1 MGRVRVAVTGSHGL
15 IGSALVSRLEDD
27 GHTVVRLV
35 RGDGGAGTVRWDPTS
50 GVADPAGLE
59 GLDAVVHL
67 AGAGL
72 GDHRWTDSYREEIRR
87 SRVTGTRVLAEALA
101 RLDAPPGVLVSGSAV
116 GWYGAD
122 RGPELLTEESG
133 PGSGF
138 LAELCRDW
146 EAAAAP
152 AAGAGVRV
160 VQPRPGVVLS
170 AAGGALARQLP
181 LFRAGIGGRLGSGRH
196 YVSWISRRD
205 LVAAYCHLIDS
216 ELSGP
221 VNVAAPDAVTNA
233 ELTAALGRV
242 LHRPAVLPVPAF
254 ALRIVLGSG
263 LADETALASQR
274 VVPARLQ
281 ASGFRFAHPDIES
294 GLRAA
299 VADRR

>member
-1 MGRVRVAVTGSHGL
+1 MGRVRVAVSGSHGL
-15 IGSALVSRLEDD
+15 IGSALVSRLEGD

-35 RGDGGAGTVRWDPTS
+35 RGDGGDGTVRWDPTS

-72 GDHRWTDSYREEIRR
+72 GDHRWTASYREEIRR

-101 RLDAPPGVLVSGSAV
+101 RLDAPPGMLVSGSAV

-152 AAGAGVRV
+152 AASAGVRL

-181 LFRAGIGGRLGSGRH
+181 LFRAGVGGRLGSGRH
-196 YVSWISRRD
+196 YVSWISRHD
-205 LVAAYCHLIDS
+205 LVAAYCHLLDS

-221 VNVAAPDAVTNA
+221 VNVTAPTAVTNA

-254 ALRIVLGSG
+254 ALRIILGNG
-263 LADETALASQR
+263 LAQETALAGQR
-274 VVPARLQ
+274 VLPARLE
-281 ASGFRFAHPDIES
+281 ASGFRFAHRDIES